1 MTVKQTDLSTQLLQI
16 EAEARKL
23 VDKGQEVLEKAQ
35 KQIDT
40 YQAKLDKVQRYRGI
54 VTDLNNLEQER
65 TDLEATLTGLK
76 TQKDRLLA
84 QLAQTTEGE
93 TLTRQELP
101 VEINAIV
108 EGQAE
113 PNRPVPETVRVVEIK
128 TEASLDIDILGMEE
142 LDEPLGLGYTILV
155 EEREGAQAGR
165 NGHHPAASFR

>member
-40 YQAKLDKVQRYRGI
+40 YQAKLDKIQRYRGI
-54 VTDLNNLEQER
+54 VTDLTNLEQER

-84 QLAQTTEGE
+84 QMAQTTEGE

-101 VEINAIV
+101 VGINIA
-108 EGQAE
+108 ELKGQAE
-113 PNRPVPETVRVVEIK
+113 PNRPVPETVRVVE
-128 TEASLDIDILGMEE
+128 TESSLDILGLEE
-142 LDEPLGLGYTILV
+142 LDEPLGLGDTILV
-155 EEREGAQAGR
+155 EEGEGAQAGR

>member
-16 EAEARKL
+16 EVEARKL

-54 VTDLNNLEQER
+54 VTDLKNLEQER
-65 TDLEATLTGLK
+65 TDLEATLTELK
-76 TQKDRLLA
+76 NQKDSVLG

-113 PNRPVPETVRVVEIK
+113 PNRPVLETVRVVEIE
-128 TEASLDIDILGMEE
+128 TESSLDILGMEE
-142 LDEPLGLGYTILV
+142 LDEPLGLGDTILV
-155 EEREGAQAGR
+155 EEGEGAQAGR

>member
-40 YQAKLDKVQRYRGI
+40 WQAKLDKVQRYREI
-54 VTDLNNLEQER
+54 VTDLTNLEQER

-76 TQKDRLLA
+76 TQKDRVLA

-101 VEINAIV
+101 NAT
-108 EGQAE
+108 ELKGQAE
-113 PNRPVPETVRVVEIK
+113 PNRPVPETVRVVE
-128 TEASLDIDILGMEE
+128 TEASLDILGMEE
-142 LDEPLGLGYTILV
+142 LDEPLGLGDTILV
-155 EEREGAQAGR
+155 EEGEGAQAGR

>member
-23 VDKGQEVLEKAQ
+23 VDKGQEVLDKAQ

-40 YQAKLDKVQRYRGI
+40 YQAKLAKVQRYREI
-54 VTDLNNLEQER
+54 VTDLDNLEQER

-76 TQKDRLLA
+76 IQKDNVLA
-84 QLAQTTEGE
+84 QLAQTTKGE

-101 VEINAIV
+101 NAT
-108 EGQAE
+108 ELKGQAE

-128 TEASLDIDILGMEE
+128 TEASLENILGMEE
-142 LDEPLGLGYTILV
+142 LDEPLGLGDTILV
-155 EEREGAQAGR
+155 EEGEGALVGR

>member
-1 MTVKQTDLSTQLLQI
+1 MTVKQTDLSTQFLQI

-40 YQAKLDKVQRYRGI
+40 YQAKLAKVQRYREI
-54 VTDLNNLEQER
+54 DTDLDNLEQER

-76 TQKDRLLA
+76 TQKDSLLG
-84 QLAQTTEGE
+84 QLAQTTDGE

-101 VEINAIV
+101 NAMV

-113 PNRPVPETVRVVEIK
+113 PNRPVPETVRVVEIE
-128 TEASLDIDILGMEE
+128 TEPSLDILGMDE
-142 LDEPLGLGYTILV
+142 LDEPLGLIDTILV
-155 EEREGAQAGR
+155 EEGEGAQAGR

>member
-16 EAEARKL
+16 ETEARKL
-23 VDKGQEVLEKAQ
+23 VDKGQEVLDKAQ

-40 YQAKLDKVQRYRGI
+40 YQAKLAKVQRWREISTELG
-54 VTDLNNLEQER
+54 NLEQER
-65 TDLEATLTGLK
+65 TDLEATLTELK

-101 VEINAIV
+101 VEINAMV

-113 PNRPVPETVRVVEIK
+113 PNRPVSETVRVVEIK
-128 TEASLDIDILGMEE
+128 TEPSLENILGMEE
-142 LDEPLGLGYTILV
+142 LDEPLGLGDTILV
-155 EEREGAQAGR
+155 EEGEGALVGR